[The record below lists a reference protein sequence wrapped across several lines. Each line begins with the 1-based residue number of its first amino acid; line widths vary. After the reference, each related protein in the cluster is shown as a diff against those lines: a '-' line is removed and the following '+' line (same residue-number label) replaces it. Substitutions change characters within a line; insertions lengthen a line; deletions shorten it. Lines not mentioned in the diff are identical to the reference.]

1 MCMSLVTTLVRLR
14 SPIQKCFQKAKVSK
28 AVRLLQLILERQL
41 IGSKLRRK
49 EMREACPRD
58 RVFQAAADAALKAG
72 PKELGVRSV

>member
-1 MCMSLVTTLVRLR
+1 MTMSLVTTLVRLR

-41 IGSKLRRK
+41 IGPKLRRK

-58 RVFQAAADAALKAG
+58 RVFQAAVDAALKAG
-72 PKELGVRSV
+72 PMKLGVR